1 MKRAVTVFLVLAVTI
16 LACSSVT
23 AQVTK
28 QQRELRGEV
37 ETKAGK
43 IVRLFHSGTQ
53 DVKKTICIGDLI
65 PVYREVYA
73 YGAIKK
79 TEVGRIKVLSYVGE
93 HYFEAEVV
101 AGKIKTGDVAQ
112 KESASCLVYPAPDE
126 E

>member
-1 MKRAVTVFLVLAVTI
+1 MKVFVKYILVLTFTFM
-16 LACSSVT
+16 ACSPVA
-23 AQVTK
+23 AQVTQK
-28 QQRELRGEV
+28 QQELRGEV
-37 ETKAGK
+37 ATKMGK

-53 DVKKTICIGDLI
+53 DVKKIICIGDLI

-73 YGAIKK
+73 YGSIKK
-79 TEVGRIKVLSYVGE
+79 TEVGKLRVISYVGE